1 MSHEATEHKP
11 RVCLFHDVA
20 VAGEGWG
27 DMVMFVSGL
36 ENQNARRESNSG
48 STKLSVLILTII
60 ISLCFWIPELGTVL
74 GLGTC

>member
-27 DMVMFVSGL
+27 DRVMFVSGL
-36 ENQNARRESNSG
+36 ESEMPEETASQGPQNS
-48 STKLSVLILTII
+48 LS
-60 ISLCFWIPELGTVL
+60 
-74 GLGTC
+74 